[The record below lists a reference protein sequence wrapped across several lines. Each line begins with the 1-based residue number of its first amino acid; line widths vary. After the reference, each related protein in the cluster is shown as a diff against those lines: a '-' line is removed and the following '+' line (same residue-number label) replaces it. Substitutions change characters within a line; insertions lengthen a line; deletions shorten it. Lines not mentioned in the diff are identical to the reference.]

1 MRLTSHDLRDLQI
14 LKYYRLVRKW
24 ACKTYGL
31 TDADLELLIYLDCKG
46 RFTRQEFIDGTY
58 TMSWDKNRWEKL
70 RRNGWIEAW
79 RHRNRTTIKYSVFK
93 TSFKCSHLISRIYR
107 ILLGEEDI
115 PFSKVVNNAEGILD
129 KVITTD
135 KERDEAKLALKSLL
149 LEAEK
154 EAFAKEVE
162 DRKSARDM
170 YKDDAFIQKVLATLF
185 TAAYFGLS
193 FMMFKVF
200 VVKEINL
207 GEFEISFISTIFGAM
222 SAKVNTV
229 VDFFF
234 GGSSKKN
241 EQIKK

>member
-1 MRLTSHDLRDLQI
+1 MI
-14 LKYYRLVRKW
+14 GKIIG
-24 ACKTYGL
+24 GL
-31 TDADLELLIYLDCKG
+31 FG
-46 RFTRQEFIDGTY
+46 
-58 TMSWDKNRWEKL
+58 
-70 RRNGWIEAW
+70 
-79 RHRNRTTIKYSVFK
+79 
-93 TSFKCSHLISRIYR
+93 
-107 ILLGEEDI
+107 
-115 PFSKVVNNAEGILD
+115 KVVDNAEGILD

-135 KERDEAKLALKSLL
+135 KERDEAKLAIKRLL

-170 YKDDAFIQKVLATLF
+170 YKDDAIIQKILATLF
-185 TAAYFGLS
+185 TVAYFGLS
-193 FMMFKVF
+193 FMMFRFF
-200 VVKEINL
+200 VIGDINM

-241 EQIKK
+241 EQQINNK

>member
-1 MRLTSHDLRDLQI
+1 MI
-14 LKYYRLVRKW
+14 GKFVN
-24 ACKTYGL
+24 GL
-31 TDADLELLIYLDCKG
+31 FGKIVD
-46 RFTRQEFIDGTY
+46 
-58 TMSWDKNRWEKL
+58 N
-70 RRNGWIEAW
+70 
-79 RHRNRTTIKYSVFK
+79 
-93 TSFKCSHLISRIYR
+93 
-107 ILLGEEDI
+107 ED
-115 PFSKVVNNAEGILD
+115 GILD

-149 LEAEK
+149 LEAER

-170 YKDDAFIQKVLATLF
+170 YKDDALIQKILASLF
-185 TAAYFGLS
+185 TLAYFGLS
-193 FMMFKVF
+193 FMMFRYF
-200 VVKEINL
+200 VMGDLEL

-241 EQIKK
+241 QEQNKQ

>member
-1 MRLTSHDLRDLQI
+1 MI
-14 LKYYRLVRKW
+14 KNLVG
-24 ACKTYGL
+24 GL
-31 TDADLELLIYLDCKG
+31 FGKIVD
-46 RFTRQEFIDGTY
+46 
-58 TMSWDKNRWEKL
+58 
-70 RRNGWIEAW
+70 
-79 RHRNRTTIKYSVFK
+79 
-93 TSFKCSHLISRIYR
+93 
-107 ILLGEEDI
+107 
-115 PFSKVVNNAEGILD
+115 NAEGILD

-135 KERDEAKLALKSLL
+135 KERDEAKLAIKRVL

-154 EAFAKEVE
+154 EAFAQEVE

-170 YKDDAFIQKVLATLF
+170 YKDDALIQKILATLF

-193 FMMFKVF
+193 FMMFRYF
-200 VVKEINL
+200 VMGDIEM

-241 EQIKK
+241 EQQQNNNK

>member
-1 MRLTSHDLRDLQI
+1 MI
-14 LKYYRLVRKW
+14 GKFVN
-24 ACKTYGL
+24 GL
-31 TDADLELLIYLDCKG
+31 FGKIVD
-46 RFTRQEFIDGTY
+46 
-58 TMSWDKNRWEKL
+58 
-70 RRNGWIEAW
+70 
-79 RHRNRTTIKYSVFK
+79 
-93 TSFKCSHLISRIYR
+93 
-107 ILLGEEDI
+107 
-115 PFSKVVNNAEGILD
+115 NAEGILD
-129 KVITTD
+129 KVVTTD
-135 KERDEAKLALKSLL
+135 KERDEAKLALRRLL
-149 LEAEK
+149 LEAET

-193 FMMFKVF
+193 FMMFRYF
-200 VVKEINL
+200 VMGDIEM

-241 EQIKK
+241 EQQQNNNK

>member
-1 MRLTSHDLRDLQI
+1 MIGNVIGSL
-14 LKYYRLVRKW
+14 
-24 ACKTYGL
+24 
-31 TDADLELLIYLDCKG
+31 
-46 RFTRQEFIDGTY
+46 
-58 TMSWDKNRWEKL
+58 
-70 RRNGWIEAW
+70 
-79 RHRNRTTIKYSVFK
+79 
-93 TSFKCSHLISRIYR
+93 
-107 ILLGEEDI
+107 
-115 PFSKVVNNAEGILD
+115 FSKVVNNAEGILD
-129 KVITTD
+129 KVVTTD
-135 KERDEAKLALKSLL
+135 KERAEAKLAIKSLL

-241 EQIKK
+241 EQINKK